1 MASFPVVALEMG
13 TSKVR
18 ALVGEE
24 REDGY
29 LMVIGVGEAPSR
41 GVRKG
46 EIMDFENAL
55 ACAESVLTLAEEQS
69 KVSINYVNMVITG
82 GHIRSVINRGTVPV
96 LEAEGEITEEAIERV
111 SEMARAIS
119 LPNDRDVLHTIHQ
132 QFYVDD
138 QEGVV
143 NPEGMVGARLT
154 ASMLIMHGVRNRVV
168 TFQKLAQ
175 SAKVDVDSCAFSG
188 LCAALA
194 VLTPEQKESGCVV
207 LDLGAGTTDY
217 VVYADRCIAA
227 AGCIAVGGDH
237 ITNDLAM
244 VLNIPLQQSEKLKI
258 DVGVNADKAAF
269 EQPVIIPPSGGFS
282 GRSVRLRDV
291 YDIIDARLDEL
302 LDMIMADIERH
313 GLKKQLGAGVV
324 LTGGGAYM
332 KNVVPYIGD
341 KWHMPCAIGRPKNVS
356 GIAVATEGP
365 EFAATIGMLRYA
377 LRHSDE
383 SSRQGLKG
391 FFTRL
396 FGR

>member
-1 MASFPVVALEMG
+1 MASYPVVALEIG
-13 TSKVR
+13 SSKVR

-29 LMVIGVGEAPSR
+29 LMIIGVGEAPSR

-46 EIMDFENAL
+46 EITDFDNAL
-55 ACAESVLTLAEEQS
+55 ACAETVLAMAEKQS
-69 KVSINYVNMVITG
+69 QVSIETVNLVITG
-82 GHIRSVINRGTVPV
+82 GHIKSVVNRGTVPV
-96 LEAEGEITEEAIERV
+96 LEDEGEITEEAIERV

-119 LPNDRDVLHTIHQ
+119 LSNDRDVLHTIHQ

-143 NPEGMVGARLT
+143 NPEGMVGAKLT
-154 ASMLIMHGVRNRVV
+154 ASMLILHGVRNRVG
-168 TFQKLAQ
+168 TFVKLAH
-175 SAKVDVDSCAFSG
+175 SAKVGVSGCAFSG

-207 LDLGAGTTDY
+207 IDLGAGTTDY
-217 VVYADRCIAA
+217 VVYADRCIAT

-244 VLNIPLQQSEKLKI
+244 VLSIPMQQAEKLKM
-258 DVGVNADKAAF
+258 DVGAPDAQAAGD
-269 EQPVIIPPSGGFS
+269 QQIIIPAAGGFS

-291 YDIIDARLDEL
+291 YSIIDARLDET
-302 LDMIMADIERH
+302 LDLIRADVARH
-313 GLKKQLGAGVV
+313 GLLNQLGAGVL

-332 KNVVPYIGD
+332 RHIVEYMRH
-341 KWHMPCAIGRPKNVS
+341 KWHLPCAIGRPKNVS

-365 EFAATIGMLRYA
+365 EYAAVIGMLRFG
-377 LRHSDE
+377 LRSAEDSA
-383 SSRQGLKG
+383 SSGLKAW
-391 FFTRL
+391 FTKL